1 MLAESGEPP
10 TVPRTNQEIVMGS
23 SAVLRRSAAER
34 TSVWTLALAF
44 GLLLAGPHAALAGF
58 CGDDVDGE
66 RVACAC
72 GDEVVSDAT
81 LSPGDPIT
89 AAPCTGD
96 GLVVSVPRGS
106 DGVTVDLGG
115 VSIVGSGRGIGIR
128 VVDGGRLGSRI
139 VGGGPESALA
149 EISNFRTGIRAS
161 GTSDLVEVSNVRLYH
176 NSGDGL
182 HVAST
187 GVRVVDVISEQNG
200 RDGVSV
206 VGKGAEVGGVV
217 ADSNADDGVSVRGR
231 GASVSAE
238 ATGNLGHGLIVSGR
252 GNRVDNSASS
262 GNGGLGIMT
271 SGSDLEVGDVEI
283 GDNLQGDM
291 KGRAKGTSGVAR

>member
-1 MLAESGEPP
+1 
-10 TVPRTNQEIVMGS
+10 MGS

-34 TSVWTLALAF
+34 MSVLTLSLSL
-44 GLLLAGPHAALAGF
+44 GLLLAGPRAALAGF

-81 LSPGDPIT
+81 LSPGDPIA

-96 GLVVSVPRGS
+96 GLVVSVPHGS
-106 DGVTVDLGG
+106 DGVTIDLGG
-115 VSIVGSGRGIGIR
+115 ISIVGSGRGIGIR
-128 VVDGGRLGSRI
+128 VVDGGSLGSRI
-139 VGGGPESALA
+139 IGGGSESALA
-149 EISNFRTGIRAS
+149 EISHFRTGIRAS
-161 GTSDLVEVSNVRLYH
+161 GTSDLVEVSNVYLHH

-187 GVRVVDVISEQNG
+187 GVRVENVVSEQNG

-206 VGKGAEVGGVV
+206 VGKGAEVAGVI
-217 ADSNADDGVSVRGR
+217 AESNADDGVSVRGH
-231 GASVSAE
+231 GSSVSAE

-252 GNRVDNSASS
+252 GNRVDNSSTS
-262 GNGGLGIMT
+262 GNGGVGILT
-271 SGSDLEVGDVEI
+271 SGSDLEVGEVEI

-291 KGRAKGTSGVAR
+291 KDRAKGMSGVAR